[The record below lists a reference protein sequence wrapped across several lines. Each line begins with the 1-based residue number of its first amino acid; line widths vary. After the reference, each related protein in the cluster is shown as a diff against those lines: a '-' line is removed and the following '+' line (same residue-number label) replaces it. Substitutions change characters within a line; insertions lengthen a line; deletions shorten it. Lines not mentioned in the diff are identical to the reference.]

1 MKLSRTAIVTAVA
14 ALASAGALAV
24 TSAGPAAAVSPPV
37 GTGTTTCSAG
47 YSGTVTFLPALSATG
62 TSTSE
67 EAEVSLVFSG
77 CAGGTPVPVKG
88 KYIAKGIVS
97 GAGANNCSNWFAPS
111 VGTSPG
117 IATRTFNQAP
127 LLGAVTWS
135 PTSIS
140 LSKVRFNTI
149 RIRTGAGTLHR
160 LALILP
166 NAGSGLV
173 AGSYAPASNL
183 DLLVNPAQ
191 NYSAV
196 TTACSTGLSSLTIVQ
211 SYGSVHSTGTW

>member
-1 MKLSRTAIVTAVA
+1 MRFHKSAMITAIA
-14 ALASAGALAV
+14 AIVSAGALAF
-24 TSAGPAAAVSPPV
+24 TSAGPAAALSPPV

-47 YSGTVTFLPALSATG
+47 YTGTVTFLPALKTG
-62 TSTSE
+62 GTATSE
-67 EAEVSLVFSG
+67 EAEVSLGFSG

-127 LLGAVTWS
+127 LLGEVTWS

-140 LSKVRFNTI
+140 LSKVRFNTM
-149 RIRTGAGTLHR
+149 RIRTGAGTFHR

-183 DLLVNPAQ
+183 DLLVSPAQ
-191 NYSAV
+191 NYPAV
-196 TTACSTGLSSLTIVQ
+196 TTTCSTGLSSLTIVP
-211 SYGSVHSTGTW
+211 SYGSSHSTGTW